1 MKKLLLLSFL
11 WCCAYAWAEAPS
23 TIAIR
28 NAKIVTVSGPVI
40 AKGTVIVRKG
50 LIEAV
55 GENVTIPADALVI
68 DGEGMT
74 VYPGLIDG
82 LSTVGLGA
90 AAPAAAAGAGGRG
103 GGGGRNAAA
112 PAQTATPAAAAA
124 ATRSWGPEDR
134 PQTTS
139 WLVAADELQA
149 ADRRIETVRGAGV
162 TTVVAFPERGIF
174 AGQGSIIDLVS
185 GEKAA
190 EMVVVPEA
198 GQYIALGGGGRGGG
212 GGGGGFPS
220 SLMGIISYIRQLYL
234 DADHYKM
241 VKEAYAKDPRG
252 MQRPEYDR
260 ALEGLIASK
269 RILLPANQLLEI
281 DRMLRFGAELK
292 QPMILYGGRDSYRP
306 EAIALLKKANAT
318 VLLSLRWP
326 TAPAR
331 AAAADGEDSN
341 ETLRTLIE
349 RDQAPTAPAALQK
362 AGIKFALYADGQ
374 DAPRDLQRAVKK
386 AIDNGLSRDEA
397 IRALTLS
404 PAEIYGIADRVGS
417 IEKGKI
423 ANLVVTKGEI
433 FDDRTTVVM
442 VLVDG
447 KKYTPAETAAPGG
460 HGGGPATDDPGP
472 GGKR

>member
-1 MKKLLLLSFL
+1 M
-11 WCCAYAWAEAPS
+11 
-23 TIAIR
+23 AIR

-55 GENVTIPADALVI
+55 GENVTIPADAIIV

-74 VYPGLIDG
+74 VYPGLIDA
-82 LSTVGLGA
+82 LSTVGIPG
-90 AAPAAAAGAGGRG
+90 AAPAAAAGGGGGGR
-103 GGGGRNAAA
+103 GGRNAAA
-112 PAQTATPAAAAA
+112 PAQTAAPAAAAA
-124 ATRSWGPEDR
+124 APATRSWGPEDR

-149 ADRRIETVRGAGV
+149 GDRRVETVRGSGITTAV
-162 TTVVAFPERGIF
+162 TFPTRGIF

-190 EMVVVPEA
+190 EMVLVPEA
-198 GQYIALGGGGRGGG
+198 GQYISLGGGGRGGGG

-220 SLMGIISYIRQLYL
+220 SLMGTISYIRQLYL
-234 DADHYKM
+234 DADHYKL
-241 VKEAYAKDPRG
+241 VKDAYAKDPRG

-260 ALEGLIASK
+260 ALEGLLASK
-269 RILLPANQLLEI
+269 RILIPANQLLEI

-292 QPMILYGGRDSYRP
+292 QPMILYGAREAYRP
-306 EAIALLKKANAT
+306 EAIELLKKANTT

-331 AAAADGEDSN
+331 AAASADGEDTN
-341 ETLRTLIE
+341 ESLRTLIE

-362 AGIKFALYADGQ
+362 AGIKFALYSDGQ
-374 DAPRDLQRAVKK
+374 DTPRDFQRAVKK

-397 IRALTLS
+397 LRALTLS
-404 PAEIYGIADRVGS
+404 PAQIYGIADRVGS

-442 VLVDG
+442 VFVDG
-447 KKYTPAETAAPGG
+447 KKYNPGETAAPGG
-460 HGGGPATDDPGP
+460 RGGAAATDDPGP